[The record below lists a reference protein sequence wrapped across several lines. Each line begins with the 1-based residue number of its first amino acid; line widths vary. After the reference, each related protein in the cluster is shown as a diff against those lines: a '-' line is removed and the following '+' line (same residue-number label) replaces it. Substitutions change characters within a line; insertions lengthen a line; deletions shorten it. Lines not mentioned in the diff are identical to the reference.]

1 MIENL
6 KEYLKPE
13 LLSIVPV
20 LYLCGMWMKQSTRIK
35 DEKIPVL
42 LGLIGI
48 LLSSIYTLSVT
59 PLTDYRDV
67 LSALFVSV
75 TQGILCA
82 GASVYWHQIVH
93 QNFKANALINAPDTR
108 ENGDKD

>member
-1 MIENL
+1 MLDSL
-6 KEYLKPE
+6 KEYIRPE

-42 LGLIGI
+42 LGAAGI
-48 LLSSIYTLSVT
+48 ILSSIYTLSVT
-59 PLTDYRDV
+59 SVSDYKGV
-67 LSALFVSV
+67 LSALFVSL

-82 GASVYWHQIVH
+82 GAAVYWHQLVH
-93 QNFKANALINAPDTR
+93 QTAKASIIN
-108 ENGDKD
+108 NYNKH